1 MSSILYP
8 LGSLSEHLL
17 SWLVLTKAWFFP
29 FWSGLSNN
37 TLGGKDL
44 SGFLFSTPEIS
55 SLERISPLGKPR
67 GPRSLV
73 NDDHHCFKNHLK
85 TYQRSIFE
93 KWFIREREM
102 KKEKSSC
109 HKEME
114 EMAQL
119 HHALAFLCCLSPLKP
134 HAGDNTMHSH

>member
-1 MSSILYP
+1 
-8 LGSLSEHLL
+8 
-17 SWLVLTKAWFFP
+17 
-29 FWSGLSNN
+29 
-37 TLGGKDL
+37 
-44 SGFLFSTPEIS
+44 
-55 SLERISPLGKPR
+55 
-67 GPRSLV
+67 
-73 NDDHHCFKNHLK
+73 
-85 TYQRSIFE
+85 
-93 KWFIREREM
+93 M